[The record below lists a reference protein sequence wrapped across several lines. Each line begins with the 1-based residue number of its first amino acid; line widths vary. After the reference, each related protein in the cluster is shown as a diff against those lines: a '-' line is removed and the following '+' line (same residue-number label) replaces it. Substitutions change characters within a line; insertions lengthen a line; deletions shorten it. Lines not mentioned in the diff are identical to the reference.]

1 MIEGSRR
8 YGTLYKLGGS
18 ETDKWMCF
26 TNNRAEP
33 RVVSCY
39 ISEADSGTLE
49 CGQGEQWDSL
59 LLLVSAEMAQ
69 RVCSFSTCTIL
80 GQVGLSSWG
89 QSCLWGHSFLCPQP
103 VAGSGGDSSPSLGS

>member
-26 TNNRAEP
+26 TSNRAEP

-39 ISEADSGTLE
+39 ISEADSGILE

-59 LLLVSAEMAQ
+59 LLLASAELAQ
-69 RVCSFSTCTIL
+69 RVCSFSSCTIR
-80 GQVGLSSWG
+80 GQVGLSFWA
-89 QSCLWGHSFLCPQP
+89 HSLPLPTAC
-103 VAGSGGDSSPSLGS
+103 G

>member
-18 ETDKWMCF
+18 ETDKWTCF
-26 TNNRAEP
+26 TSNSAES

-39 ISEADSGTLE
+39 ISEADSGILE

-59 LLLVSAEMAQ
+59 LLLVSAEMSPTGFAA
-69 RVCSFSTCTIL
+69 S
-80 GQVGLSSWG
+80 
-89 QSCLWGHSFLCPQP
+89 P
-103 VAGSGGDSSPSLGS
+103 VAQY